1 MADSFPYTVT
11 DPAGEVVLQAAEGCR
26 YSRRVELSL
35 LEGGVFHPPPRKENH
50 EDRDPKGAE

>member
-35 LEGGVFHPPPRKENH
+35 LEAGIPSASAERKSRRLRPE
-50 EDRDPKGAE
+50 RS